1 MERIKKKAELILTH
15 SNVCFLFGAGT
26 SVIKEKGKV
35 SFPLMVDLLSS
46 IRENTEIK
54 AFYDKIKENSKDISD
69 QYGIIKAMFDK
80 HLYSEDANVEIFLSV
95 LDCTEQFIV
104 DEDFKKEVAKCC
116 TLVKNCVK
124 ERIFE
129 SDTKNIL
136 TVYKNFYRSIHHLK
150 EISNNNQP
158 INIFTTNYDM
168 MNEFA
173 MEELGVHYYSGFYGI
188 VHRRF
193 NLAFYD
199 HEFVNIHKI
208 KNANYIV
215 DNSHINL
222 YKLHGSLSWC
232 YDEISHELKEKNPY
246 ENSFSPEIIYPSS
259 TKFQKTN
266 SIVYYS
272 SLMREFSDK
281 ICKENTTLAVI
292 GTSLADEHINKMIE
306 NALSINT
313 FTLLIFGFN
322 KSEIEYFE
330 KKYSQ
335 YQNVVV
341 YPEPKTFSQLT
352 DLLLGI
358 EGAKQ

>member
-1 MERIKKKAELILTH
+1 MEQIKKKAELILTH

-26 SVIKEKGKV
+26 SVIKEEGV
-35 SFPLMVDLLSS
+35 LSFPLMSDLLCS
-46 IRENTEIK
+46 IRENNEIK
-54 AFYDKIKENSKDISD
+54 SFYTCLKEKSKDLSD
-69 QYGIIKAMFDK
+69 QYGIIKALFDK
-80 HLYSEDANVEIFLSV
+80 YLYSENGNVEIFLSV

-104 DEDFKKEVAKCC
+104 DEDFKSDVTDCC
-116 TLVKNCVK
+116 ALVKKCVK
-124 ERIFE
+124 KRIFD
-129 SDTKNIL
+129 SDTINVL
-136 TVYKNFYRSIHHLK
+136 PVYKKFYQAIHHLR

-168 MNEFA
+168 MNESA
-173 MEELGVHYYSGFYGI
+173 MEELGVHYYAGFYGI
-188 VHRRF
+188 VNRRF

-222 YKLHGSLSWC
+222 YKLHGSLSWF
-232 YDEISHELKEKNPY
+232 YDEENNELKEKNPY

-281 ICKENTTLAVI
+281 ICKENTTLVII
-292 GTSLADEHINKMIE
+292 GTSLADEHINKLIE
-306 NALSINT
+306 NALAINT

-322 KSEIEYFE
+322 EHEIEYFN
-330 KKYSQ
+330 KKYEQ

-341 YPEPKTFSQLT
+341 YPESKTFSQLT
-352 DLLLGI
+352 DLLLEI
-358 EGAKQ
+358 EGAK